1 MIWWQKLKNFWADTV
16 GEGEG
21 GLNWESRTETY
32 ALAYVKQIPGGNVL
46 CKTEVSP
53 MLCESLEGW
62 GGVGGGREIQE
73 GEGICIPM
81 AGSCW
86 YMPATNTLWSNYPP
100 IKNKFKKRIFKIK
113 VLN

>member
-1 MIWWQKLKNFWADTV
+1 M
-16 GEGEG
+16 
-21 GLNWESRTETY
+21 
-32 ALAYVKQIPGGNVL
+32 KQIPGGNVL

-81 AGSCW
+81 AGSC
-86 YMPATNTLWSNYPP
+86 
-100 IKNKFKKRIFKIK
+100 
-113 VLN
+113 